1 MNDDTRLRDGLAP
14 REGSPGLA
22 AAVAGGRQGS
32 AFPLVLASSSPQR
45 RALLTQL
52 GLPFRVVVPGYEEGP
67 LPVSASELV
76 ETHARGKAL
85 SVERTSADGLIL
97 GVDTAVV
104 IDGDVLGKPVD
115 AVHAREMLWRLAGRD
130 HVVCSGLT
138 LRGDDL
144 EITRHESTIVRFRPC
159 SSDEVDAYVRL
170 GEWEGRAG
178 GYAIQGRGAA
188 LVEAV
193 TGDYANVVGLP
204 VALLVRLLRD
214 LFPADTIFP
223 PAPGP

>member
-1 MNDDTRLRDGLAP
+1 
-14 REGSPGLA
+14 
-22 AAVAGGRQGS
+22 VAGGRQDS

-45 RALLTQL
+45 RAILTQL
-52 GLPFRVVVPGYEEGP
+52 GVSFRVAEPGYEELP
-67 LPVSASELV
+67 LPVTASELV

-85 SVERTSADGLIL
+85 SVERTPADGLVI

-115 AVHAREMLWRLAGRD
+115 ADHAREMLWRLSGRD

-188 LVEAV
+188 LVEVV

-204 VALLVRLLRD
+204 VALLVRLLREH
-214 LFPADTIFP
+214 FPADTIFS
-223 PAPGP
+223 PAPRP

>member
-1 MNDDTRLRDGLAP
+1 
-14 REGSPGLA
+14 
-22 AAVAGGRQGS
+22 VAGGNNS
-32 AFPLVLASSSPQR
+32 AMPLVLASRSPQR
-45 RALLTQL
+45 RAILTQL
-52 GLPFRVVVPGYEEGP
+52 ALPYRVVEPDYDETALP
-67 LPVSASELV
+67 LTPSELV
-76 ETHARGKAL
+76 EAHARGKAR
-85 SVERTSADGLIL
+85 SVEREPDDGAIL

-115 AVHAREMLWRLAGRD
+115 ADHAREMLWRLAGRE

-138 LRGDDL
+138 LRDEEMEL
-144 EITRHESTIVRFRPC
+144 TEHATTVVRFRAIT
-159 SSDEVDAYVRL
+159 SDEVDAYVRL
-170 GEWEGRAG
+170 GEWQGRAG

-188 LVEAV
+188 LIESV

-214 LFPADTIFP
+214 YFPADTIFS

>member
-1 MNDDTRLRDGLAP
+1 
-14 REGSPGLA
+14 
-22 AAVAGGRQGS
+22 VAGGRQDS

-45 RALLTQL
+45 RAILTQL
-52 GLPFRVVVPGYEEGP
+52 GLPFRLVEPDYDEGP
-67 LPVSASELV
+67 LPVTASELV

-85 SVERTSADGLIL
+85 SVERTSGDGLIL

-115 AVHAREMLWRLAGRD
+115 AGHAREMLWRLAGRD

-214 LFPADTIFP
+214 HFPADTIFS

>member
-1 MNDDTRLRDGLAP
+1 
-14 REGSPGLA
+14 
-22 AAVAGGRQGS
+22 VAGGRHDS

-45 RALLTQL
+45 RAILTQL
-52 GLPFRVVVPGYEEGP
+52 GLPFRVVQPGYEELP
-67 LPVSASELV
+67 LPVGASELV

-85 SVERTSADGLIL
+85 SVERGPADGLVL

-115 AVHAREMLWRLAGRD
+115 ADHAREMLWRLAGRE

-138 LRGDDL
+138 LRGDEL
-144 EITRHESTIVRFRPC
+144 EITQHESTIVRFRPC

-188 LVEAV
+188 LVESV

-204 VALLVRLLRD
+204 VGLLIRLLRD
-214 LFPADTIFP
+214 NFPADTIFS

>member
-1 MNDDTRLRDGLAP
+1 
-14 REGSPGLA
+14 
-22 AAVAGGRQGS
+22 VAGDTNS
-32 AFPLVLASSSPQR
+32 AMPLVLASRSPQR
-45 RALLTQL
+45 RAILTQL
-52 GLPFRVVVPGYEEGP
+52 ALPYRVVEPDYEEGP
-67 LPVSASELV
+67 LPLTPSELV

-85 SVERTSADGLIL
+85 SVERGPDDGAVL

-115 AVHAREMLWRLAGRD
+115 ADHAREMLWRLAGRE

-138 LRGDDL
+138 LRDDEL
-144 EITRHESTIVRFRPC
+144 ELTEHATTVVRFRAIT
-159 SSDEVDAYVRL
+159 SDDVDEYVRL
-170 GEWEGRAG
+170 GEWQGRAG

-188 LVEAV
+188 LVESV

-204 VALLVRLLRD
+204 VALLVRLLREH
-214 LFPADTIFP
+214 FPADTIFS